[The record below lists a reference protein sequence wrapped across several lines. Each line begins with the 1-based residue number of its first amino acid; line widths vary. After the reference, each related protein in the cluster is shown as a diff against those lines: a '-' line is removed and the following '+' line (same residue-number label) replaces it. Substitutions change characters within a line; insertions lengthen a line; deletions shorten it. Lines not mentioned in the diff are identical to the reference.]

1 MSSIALFLLLW
12 LHGGNG
18 GAPAPAAHKA
28 PVPAPAPARSS
39 MIRPSW
45 WTRDPFRPIVPPKPP
60 GPPVRPSGRA
70 GLSVDHLR
78 VVAVA
83 LGGPQ
88 GPVAMVANTQ
98 GHTYFL
104 RPGSAIYDAQVIRLE
119 SDGVWF
125 ERTHPRQGASAL
137 VFRKVS

>member
-1 MSSIALFLLLW
+1 MSYAALFLLLW
-12 LHGGNG
+12 LPGGSG
-18 GAPAPAAHKA
+18 GTAAPAARREPAPAPAATR
-28 PVPAPAPARSS
+28 PV
-39 MIRPSW
+39 W
-45 WTRDPFRPIVPPKPP
+45 WTRDPFRPIVPPKPV
-60 GPPVRPSGRA
+60 GPPARPSGRA

-83 LGGPQ
+83 LGGPE

-104 RPGSAIYDAQVIRLE
+104 RPGSSIYDAQVIRLE

-125 ERTHPRQGASAL
+125 ERTHAQKGASTL
-137 VFRKVS
+137 VFRKIS